1 MPVRLL
7 HAARARARSFGAR
20 CKFSHVASGVVR
32 DPSKVRFASAC
43 ADRLH
48 SAVCLS
54 VRCAPS
60 GIDGACWQYTRY
72 SIDCAAD
79 SEATNRQAMLDTL
92 ALARVSAAEV
102 CRATGAAAAVLLS
115 LL

>member
-1 MPVRLL
+1 M
-7 HAARARARSFGAR
+7 
-20 CKFSHVASGVVR
+20 GV
-32 DPSKVRFASAC
+32 
-43 ADRLH
+43 
-48 SAVCLS
+48 
-54 VRCAPS
+54 
-60 GIDGACWQYTRY
+60 CWQYTRY
-72 SIDCAAD
+72 SIEWAAD